1 MAPLTITSD
10 REIAIDFTKGYY
22 NLGLRILYNSM
33 NDDDQY
39 NAFNLFNFWKPFEA
53 FLWLLILG
61 STVVV
66 SLALAI
72 IGRLSPYDY
81 YQCPPDGF
89 SLWESRFQMKL
100 FNSVWQ
106 TLSAV
111 LQQGNNVVINY

>member
-1 MAPLTITSD
+1 M
-10 REIAIDFTKGYY
+10 
-22 NLGLRILYNSM
+22 
-33 NDDDQY
+33 
-39 NAFNLFNFWKPFEA
+39 
-53 FLWLLILG
+53 LLSYLETLLLKMSLKQG
-61 STVVV
+61 TTVAV